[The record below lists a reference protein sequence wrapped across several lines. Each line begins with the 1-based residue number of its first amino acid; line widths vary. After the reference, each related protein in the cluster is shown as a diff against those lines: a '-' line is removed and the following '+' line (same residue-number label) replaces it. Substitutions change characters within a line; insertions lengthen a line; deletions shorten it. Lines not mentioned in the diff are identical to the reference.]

1 MRRIASH
8 YIYWRK
14 WYRMHYLELDAKGRL
29 TGVYPLVQEIANTEF
44 YDGTLLPVPSD
55 ITFPPVGVS
64 SLAEWLAVTDS
75 VTIDSLV
82 QVCHL
87 PRISRRRLNSAQ
99 TTAVAIA
106 TFSDSDVS
114 LSCG

>member
-14 WYRMHYLELDAKGRL
+14 WYRMHYLELDA
-29 TGVYPLVQEIANTEF
+29 EIANTEF

-87 PRISRRRLNSAQ
+87 PRISPTTPELGADYSSGDCYVQRL
-99 TTAVAIA
+99 
-106 TFSDSDVS
+106 
-114 LSCG
+114 

>member
-55 ITFPPVGVS
+55 ITFPPVGS
-64 SLAEWLAVTDS
+64 SGM
-75 VTIDSLV
+75 IDA
-82 QVCHL
+82 CAACC
-87 PRISRRRLNSAQ
+87 NGTSACGCSFVYASNAS
-99 TTAVAIA
+99 TSCVELRTA
-106 TFSDSDVS
+106 T
-114 LSCG
+114 

>member
-44 YDGTLLPVPSD
+44 MTVLYCRYRQTLL
-55 ITFPPVGVS
+55 F
-64 SLAEWLAVTDS
+64 L
-75 VTIDSLV
+75 
-82 QVCHL
+82 
-87 PRISRRRLNSAQ
+87 RLE
-99 TTAVAIA
+99 
-106 TFSDSDVS
+106 F
-114 LSCG
+114 LL